1 MMPDSCSLC
10 SVFGTTSGFAPKRL
24 FATDQFCKSLAVIS
38 CLDGPASSE
47 DRVRSSRLLS
57 AVGELPP
64 KLTQKELRRVELP
77 LVQPQAVQGFVIV
90 GACGEV
96 S

>member
-1 MMPDSCSLC
+1 M
-10 SVFGTTSGFAPKRL
+10 RL

-38 CLDGPASSE
+38 CLELTGVSE

-64 KLTQKELRRVELP
+64 KLTQRGFSKMNS
-77 LVQPQAVQGFVIV
+77 VQLHGCADIRP
-90 GACGEV
+90 V
-96 S
+96 SAWFGRAYVLI